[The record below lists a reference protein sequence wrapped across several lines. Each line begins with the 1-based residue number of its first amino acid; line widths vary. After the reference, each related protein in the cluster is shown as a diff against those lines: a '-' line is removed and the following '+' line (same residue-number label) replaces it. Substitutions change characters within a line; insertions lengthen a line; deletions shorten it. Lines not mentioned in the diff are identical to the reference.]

1 MMGSHTALSRCKAV
15 ELDWT
20 IVDCQIFEL
29 LAMFPNVK
37 CLTFGSSCKFKT
49 DFSFVDEEEMHEE
62 INVAQRVFSN
72 VSRLTFGMIS
82 VDKFHMLLPLFN
94 NIKQMDIRFVR
105 VVSRDTVRLLSTH
118 CTQLQEFSFYSS
130 SIDKEAIEELLL
142 RPPPELQALSM
153 KYLSYNVTGT
163 LLEMVNV
170 HRYAAMHNKLQ
181 SISLFG
187 MIPPSLD
194 ALHALSTI
202 LPDIRHLGFIMKVEY
217 NAQELARALVGF
229 KKLSSVYIR
238 RPLFSEI
245 NNSKYQECHK
255 QLIHDLALLLPE
267 VNTIDCFSLRLT
279 QHKNSKGVNECVTKT
294 LQQSTIV

>member
-1 MMGSHTALSRCKAV
+1 MLKIIPLWV
-15 ELDWT
+15 
-20 IVDCQIFEL
+20 QIS
-29 LAMFPNVK
+29 A
-37 CLTFGSSCKFKT
+37 
-49 DFSFVDEEEMHEE
+49 
-62 INVAQRVFSN
+62 
-72 VSRLTFGMIS
+72 
-82 VDKFHMLLPLFN
+82 DKLHMLLPFFN
-94 NIKQMDIRFVR
+94 NIKQLDVRFVR
-105 VVSRDTVRLLSTH
+105 VISRNTIRLLSEH

-142 RPPPELQALSM
+142 RPPPQLQALSM

-170 HRYAAMHNKLQ
+170 HRLAAAHNKLQ

-194 ALHALSTI
+194 ALQALSTI
-202 LPDIRHLGFIMKVEY
+202 LPNIRHLGFIMKVEY

-245 NNSKYQECHK
+245 NDSQYQECHR
-255 QLIHDLALLLPE
+255 QLIHDLAVLLPD
-267 VNTIDCFSLRLT
+267 VNTIDCFSLRLI
-279 QHKNSKGVNECVTKT
+279 QHKNSQGVNECVTKT
-294 LQQSTIV
+294 LQQGAII